1 VTLTALPRSIAPL
14 PDHLINQIAAGEVV
28 ERPASALK
36 ELLENAVDSGATRIE
51 VRIEEGGVA
60 RIEVRDNG
68 AGIAADQL
76 GLALQRHAT
85 SKIASLQD
93 LERVATMGFRG
104 EALASIASVAQLTLT
119 SRTAQAA
126 HAWALH
132 ASSGQLVPAA
142 AEPGTLVEVRD
153 LFGSTPA
160 RRKFLKSPA
169 TEAQACVEAVRRVAL
184 AHPGIGFHLRADD
197 RSVLLWPA
205 VADTTMRTLE
215 VLGQEA
221 IAAQRPVELR
231 SETLSVHG
239 VVLAPT
245 ASRARADRQYLFV
258 NGRFVKDRA
267 LSQAVRQ
274 AFADFLHG
282 QRHPA
287 YVLFVEID
295 PALVDVNVHPAKTEV
310 RFRDPGALFR
320 AVFHAVSQPLRVG
333 AGSSG
338 KAANPASYSPDR
350 PGAEQLSAALQFYEP
365 LSLQSLLSVREPEHS
380 TALAQSAAPPIHRG
394 QPQPQPAAPEAAQ
407 SPGTNA
413 PLGYA
418 IAQLAGVYVLA
429 QNAFGLVVV
438 DMHAAHERVL
448 YEKLKLAAAKPAIQ
462 QLLIPVVIRVDLTQA
477 ETIELHQSELLALG
491 LDLSL
496 TSPNTAAL
504 RSLPTLLARGD
515 MPALVTALLDTLADV
530 HVGPSAI
537 DEHRNALL
545 STMACHGAVRAHR
558 ELSLTEMNALLREM
572 ENTVG
577 ADQCNHGRPTWV
589 QVTMQELDRWFL
601 RGR

>member
-1 VTLTALPRSIAPL
+1 MTLTALPRSIAPL

-51 VRIEEGGVA
+51 VRIEEGGIA
-60 RIEVRDNG
+60 LIEVKDNG

-126 HAWALH
+126 HAWALY
-132 ASSGQLVPAA
+132 ANSDQLVPAA

-169 TEAQACVEAVRRVAL
+169 AEAQACVEAVRRVAL
-184 AHPGIGFHLRADD
+184 AHPGIGFHLRVDD

-205 VADTTMRTLE
+205 VADTARRALE
-215 VLGQEA
+215 VLGEEA
-221 IAAQRPVELR
+221 ITAQRTVELR
-231 SETLSVHG
+231 SEALHVHG

-267 LSQAVRQ
+267 LGQAVRQ

-287 YVLFVEID
+287 YVLFIEID

-333 AGSSG
+333 AGASGDAENPSS
-338 KAANPASYSPDR
+338 YVPDR
-350 PGAEQLSAALQFYEP
+350 PRPEQLSAALQFYEP
-365 LSLQSLLSVREPEHS
+365 LSLQSLLSVREP
-380 TALAQSAAPPIHRG
+380 APPTASSL
-394 QPQPQPAAPEAAQ
+394 PAAQPPAADIAQ
-407 SPGTNA
+407 SPSTNA

-418 IAQLAGVYVLA
+418 MAQLAGVYVLA
-429 QNAFGLVVV
+429 QNAHGLVVV

-448 YEKLKLAAAKPAIQ
+448 YEKLKLAAATPEVQ
-462 QLLIPVVIRVDLTQA
+462 QLLIPVVIRIDLTQA
-477 ETIELHQSELLALG
+477 ETIELHQAELLALG

-515 MPALVTALLDTLADV
+515 LPTLVTTLLDTLADV
-530 HVGPSAI
+530 HVGPTAI
-537 DEHRNALL
+537 EEQRNALL
-545 STMACHGAVRAHR
+545 STMACHGAVRANR